1 MLANK
6 EVNKIRTMYYEQNY
20 TATEIARI
28 MKISRQTVYKYL
40 KFVDFSDDITQ
51 KKTKSP
57 VEQYKEDI
65 LKFLNHDRLHH
76 HKQRHTGTKVY
87 QRLKE
92 LYPDYNISKY
102 ATIKYFSRVKKEFY
116 YKHNGYLP
124 LDHRPGE
131 AQVDLGDC
139 AFFEKGKKVYG
150 KYLVLTLLIL
160 MHHMYNL

>member
-65 LKFLNHDRLHH
+65 LKFLNYDRLHH

-102 ATIKYFSRVKKEFY
+102 ATIRYFSRVKKEFY

-124 LDHRPGE
+124 LIIYKF
-131 AQVDLGDC
+131 C
-139 AFFEKGKKVYG
+139 YIFKWIWNYSI
-150 KYLVLTLLIL
+150 LTIS
-160 MHHMYNL
+160 YIINIQ

>member
-65 LKFLNHDRLHH
+65 LKFLNYDRLHH

-92 LYPDYNISKY
+92 LIQIIIFLNMQQLGIFLELRKNSIINTMVIYHL
-102 ATIKYFSRVKKEFY
+102 TINLVKHK
-116 YKHNGYLP
+116 LI
-124 LDHRPGE
+124 L
-131 AQVDLGDC
+131 VTVLSL
-139 AFFEKGKKVYG
+139 KKVR
-150 KYLVLTLLIL
+150 KFMVSI
-160 MHHMYNL
+160 

>member
-51 KKTKSP
+51 KKTNSL

-65 LKFLNHDRLHH
+65 LKFLNYDRYI
-76 HKQRHTGTKVY
+76 TKN
-87 QRLKE
+87 K
-92 LYPDYNISKY
+92 DI
-102 ATIKYFSRVKKEFY
+102 
-116 YKHNGYLP
+116 
-124 LDHRPGE
+124 
-131 AQVDLGDC
+131 
-139 AFFEKGKKVYG
+139 
-150 KYLVLTLLIL
+150 LVLKYIKD
-160 MHHMYNL
+160 

>member
-1 MLANK
+1 M
-6 EVNKIRTMYYEQNY
+6 
-20 TATEIARI
+20 
-28 MKISRQTVYKYL
+28 
-40 KFVDFSDDITQ
+40 DFSDDITQ

-65 LKFLNHDRLHH
+65 LKFLNYDRLHH

-102 ATIKYFSRVKKEFY
+102 ATIRYFSRVKKEFY

-124 LDHRPGE
+124 LDQRPGE

-139 AFFEKGKKVYG
+139 AFFEKRKKS
-150 KYLVLTLLIL
+150 IW
-160 MHHMYNL
+160 